1 MIDRPSEAFPNV
13 RRLRKRREFL
23 QAQRTGRRWASS
35 HFVVYLKPNGGRPA
49 RLGITV
55 SRKVGKANMRNLL
68 KRRVREVFRRGLA
81 KFPAGVDVVVVAKS
95 GVSVPGFSEIRDEL
109 SLAARRADRS
119 TGETGGRP

>member
-1 MIDRPSEAFPNV
+1 MVERPSEAFPNV

-35 HFVVYLKPNGGRPA
+35 HFVIYLKPNGGRPA
-49 RLGITV
+49 RLGITGR
-55 SRKVGKANMRNLL
+55 RKVGKANRRNLL

-81 KFPAGVDVVVVAKS
+81 NFPAGVDVVVVAKS

-119 TGETGGRP
+119 TGEPGGRP